1 MSCNGCRI
9 LRKGCSENCMLRQS
23 LRSIDTPQA
32 QANATLFLAKF
43 FGRAGLISF
52 ISAVPHSQRPSLFQS
67 LLYEAVGRTIN
78 PVSGAVG
85 LLWTGNWN
93 LCQEAMETVLCGG
106 ALQPLP
112 DCLDGASGV
121 PEEELD
127 DVSESIEN
135 CSRQREV
142 VSGKSKSRPPSK
154 KRKEED
160 GFGDDDNVVAAR
172 CEPSLGAV
180 DLNLT
185 AGLPYR
191 VVKRRVSMSTE
202 EEESETTSL
211 VSGMENCS
219 NGEGSERKLLRLFF

>member
-43 FGRAGLISF
+43 FGRAALISF
-52 ISAVPHSQRPSLFQS
+52 ISAVPRIQRPSLFQS

-93 LCQEAMETVLCGG
+93 LCQEAVETLLCGG

-112 DCLDGASGV
+112 DCLGGASGV

-127 DVSESIEN
+127 VVSESIEN
-135 CSRQREV
+135 WSRQREV
-142 VSGKSKSRPPSK
+142 VSGKSKPPLK
-154 KRKEED
+154 KRKKED
-160 GFGDDDNVVAAR
+160 GDDDVVATR
-172 CEPSLGAV
+172 CEPPSGEV
-180 DLNLT
+180 DLSLT
-185 AGLPYR
+185 ASLPYR
-191 VVKRRVSMSTE
+191 VVKRTE

-219 NGEGSERKLLRLFF
+219 NREGSETKLLRLFF

>member
-1 MSCNGCRI
+1 
-9 LRKGCSENCMLRQS
+9 MLRQS
-23 LRSIDTPQA
+23 LSSIDTPQA

-52 ISAVPHSQRPSLFQS
+52 ISAVPHFQRPSLFQS

-93 LCQEAMETVLCGG
+93 LCQEAVETVLCGG
-106 ALQPLP
+106 ALLPLP
-112 DCLDGASGV
+112 DCLGGASGV

-127 DVSESIEN
+127 DVLESIEN
-135 CSRQREV
+135 CSRKREV
-142 VSGKSKSRPPSK
+142 VSGKSKSKPPLK

-160 GFGDDDNVVAAR
+160 GFGGDDNIVAAR
-172 CEPSLGAV
+172 CEPSSGEV
-180 DLNLT
+180 NLNLT

-191 VVKRRVSMSTE
+191 VVKRRVSMMTTE

-219 NGEGSERKLLRLFF
+219 NREGSERKLLRLFF